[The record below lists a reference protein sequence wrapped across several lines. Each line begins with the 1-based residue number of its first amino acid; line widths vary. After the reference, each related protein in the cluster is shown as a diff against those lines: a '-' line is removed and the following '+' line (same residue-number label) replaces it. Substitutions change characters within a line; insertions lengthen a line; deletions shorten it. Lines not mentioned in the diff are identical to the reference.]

1 MCLFKSVFVTKDKT
15 LNAKLLHQ
23 FQKGFKMMLLF
34 DKRQL
39 QWHDLTR
46 LFLQLWPN
54 VKTTYALLAN
64 QPECISLKLIVN

>member
-1 MCLFKSVFVTKDKT
+1 MCLFKGGFVTKDTT
-15 LNAKLLHQ
+15 LNAKLLHT

-39 QWHDLTR
+39 QWHDLSR

-64 QPECISLKLIVN
+64 QPEYLSLKLIAN